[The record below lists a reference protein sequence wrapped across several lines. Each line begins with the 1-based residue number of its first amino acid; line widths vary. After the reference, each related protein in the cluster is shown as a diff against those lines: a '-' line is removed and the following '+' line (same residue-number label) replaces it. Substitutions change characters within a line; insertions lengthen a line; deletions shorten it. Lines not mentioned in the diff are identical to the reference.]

1 LLRADGRNQHKKARA
16 RVVAAM
22 KECDRDY
29 PDDRAAHATCLKE
42 IPGYKEHRVRPKFRT
57 EVHKKHLRRLF
68 VEALTDHTNV
78 AEEEAKKE
86 CLKGSDLENWKL
98 TTTVTK
104 YNLMVP
110 QTQLH
115 DMKISAR
122 VCVKMLIQHANLTS
136 PDAAER
142 CRDKKSHTKEHL
154 KDVGTNIQSVDE
166 IDEEGLD
173 GEYTDWEDPQDGESD
188 SALERR
194 GLKTAGLIAFG
205 LHEHDKH
212 KLAKE
217 TEKAYKQGV
226 KDASK
231 PLERREVKLEELH
244 EPALAARSML
254 NASTV
259 AAAHAALYALLDSY
273 LPAELTD
280 VAALNRT
287 LANLT
292 TTRAAFLTA
301 ENARW
306 DNAAAGYDAFLAA
319 SKPTMEPAAYTHLE
333 GRTNAQK
340 AHERREWVLYV
351 TPTLERLEKEAQT
364 AIGAFW
370 EVTREREMQITK
382 RVNRIM
388 GYDFWEPGKDAKRPE

>member
-1 LLRADGRNQHKKARA
+1 
-16 RVVAAM
+16 
-22 KECDRDY
+22 
-29 PDDRAAHATCLKE
+29 
-42 IPGYKEHRVRPKFRT
+42 
-57 EVHKKHLRRLF
+57 
-68 VEALTDHTNV
+68 
-78 AEEEAKKE
+78 
-86 CLKGSDLENWKL
+86 
-98 TTTVTK
+98 
-104 YNLMVP
+104 
-110 QTQLH
+110 
-115 DMKISAR
+115 
-122 VCVKMLIQHANLTS
+122 MLIQHANLTS

-154 KDVGTNIQSVDE
+154 KDVGINIQTVDE
-166 IDEEGLD
+166 IYEERLD
-173 GEYTDWEDPQDGESD
+173 GEYTDWEDPEDGESD

-226 KDASK
+226 QDANK
-231 PLERREVKLEELH
+231 PFERRELKLEEAH
-244 EPALAARSML
+244 EHALATRSML

-259 AAAHAALYALLDSY
+259 AAARAALYALLDSY
-273 LPAELTD
+273 LPAEFTD

-287 LANLT
+287 LANLAT
-292 TTRAAFLTA
+292 TCAVFLTA

-319 SKPTMEPAAYTHLE
+319 SKPIMEPAAYTHLE
-333 GRTNAQK
+333 ERTNAQK

-351 TPTLERLEKEAQT
+351 TPTLEGLEKEAQT

-370 EVTREREMQITK
+370 EKTRERGMQITK